1 MRKFSTIQKILIW
14 VLAGIFTITI
24 GLTIIKPNF
33 VKNVSDGV
41 FNVVTAVRYS
51 LFEGPINASNKQ
63 FKEIINL
70 QKVTEENQKLHENV
84 LSMARDQA
92 YITELERK
100 NVELTTMLEFKDNN
114 STLNLITSR
123 VIFRDFERWNNTV
136 KIDVGS
142 NDGVSINDA
151 VILPAGL
158 IGRVEEVT
166 ASSSVV
172 RLLISPDKVSKVAVK
187 IEVGENKYVD
197 AIIDSYN
204 ADENAFELSLL
215 ETSDL
220 INVGDRV
227 VTSGSGGL
235 IPSGIL
241 VGDIKSQEASVNQLG
256 DRILVKSYANFS
268 SFENVFVAIGSNN
281 D

>member
-1 MRKFSTIQKILIW
+1 MRKFSSFQKILIW
-14 VLAGIFTITI
+14 VLAGVFAITI

-33 VKNVSDGV
+33 IKNVSDGV
-41 FNVVTAVRYS
+41 FNVVTAIRYT
-51 LFEGPINASNKQ
+51 LIEGPINSSNQQ
-63 FKEIINL
+63 FKEIVNL
-70 QKVTEENQKLHENV
+70 QNVTDENKLLRENV
-84 LSMARDQA
+84 LSMGRDQA
-92 YITELERK
+92 YITELEKK
-100 NVELTTMLEFKDNN
+100 NEELTKMLEFKDNN
-114 STLNLITSR
+114 SVLNLVTSR

-142 NDGVSINDA
+142 SDGVKVNDA
-151 VILPAGL
+151 VILPEGL
-158 IGRVEEVT
+158 IGRIEQVDD
-166 ASSSVV
+166 SSSTV

-187 IEVGENKYVD
+187 IELEDKKYVD

-220 INVGDRV
+220 IEVGNRV

-241 VGDIKSQEASVNQLG
+241 VGEIVSEEASVNQLG
-256 DRILVKSYANFS
+256 SRILVKSSADFT
-268 SFENVFVAIGSNN
+268 SFENVFVVVGSNN

>member
-1 MRKFSTIQKILIW
+1 MRKFSSLQKILIW
-14 VLAGIFTITI
+14 ILAGIFTITV

-33 VKNVSDGV
+33 VKNVSDGI
-41 FNVVTAVRYS
+41 FNVVTAIRYS
-51 LFEGPINASNKQ
+51 LFEGPINATNQQ
-63 FKEIINL
+63 FKEIVNL
-70 QKVTEENQKLHENV
+70 QNVTDENKLLKENV
-84 LSMARDQA
+84 LSIARDQA

-100 NVELTTMLEFKDNN
+100 NEELTKMLEFKDNN
-114 STLNLITSR
+114 SKLNLATSR

-136 KIDVGS
+136 KIDVGQD
-142 NDGVSINDA
+142 DGVKVNDA
-151 VILPAGL
+151 VILPEGL
-158 IGRVEEVT
+158 IGRVEQVDKT
-166 ASSSVV
+166 SSVI

-187 IEVGENKYVD
+187 IELGDNKYVD

-220 INVGDRV
+220 IEVGNRV

-241 VGDIKSQEASVNQLG
+241 VGDIVSEEASVNQLG
-256 DRILVKSYANFS
+256 SRILVKSNADFT
-268 SFENVFVAIGSNN
+268 SFENVFVVVGSSN

>member
-1 MRKFSTIQKILIW
+1 MRKFSSLQKILIW
-14 VLAGIFTITI
+14 ILAGIFTITV
-24 GLTIIKPNF
+24 GLTIVKPNF

-41 FNVVTAVRYS
+41 FNVVTAIRYS
-51 LFEGPINASNKQ
+51 LFEGPINATNQQ
-63 FKEIINL
+63 FKEIVNL
-70 QKVTEENQKLHENV
+70 QNVTDENKLLKENV
-84 LSMARDQA
+84 LSIARDQA

-100 NVELTTMLEFKDNN
+100 NEELTKMLEFKDNN
-114 STLNLITSR
+114 SKLNLVTSR

-136 KIDVGS
+136 KIDVGQD
-142 NDGVSINDA
+142 DGVKVNDA
-151 VILPAGL
+151 VILPEGL
-158 IGRVEEVT
+158 IGRVEQVDKT
-166 ASSSVV
+166 SSVI

-187 IEVGENKYVD
+187 IELGDNKYVD

-204 ADENAFELSLL
+204 ASENAFELSLL

-220 INVGDRV
+220 IEVGNRV

-241 VGDIKSQEASVNQLG
+241 VGDIVSEEASVNQLG
-256 DRILVKSYANFS
+256 SRILVKSNADFT
-268 SFENVFVAIGSNN
+268 SFENVFVVVGSSN